1 MLKNDEKMCT
11 WSLFRL
17 FLPLK
22 PRMWHECDDE
32 NWFNQRWG
40 ARNIV
45 AKLKGLTCVYS
56 PVIPLCRCASRGMID
71 SIVSAFFSRNN
82 KPEKRE
88 KPDCEGLTT
97 SLWDYHWHK
106 EPWEKRALQVT
117 SRGALWRCGN
127 LWPQYSQDR
136 AWRSWPQRLCW
147 GPPGWRCHRGRS
159 QRTRC
164 CCPAA
169 GRLSRWA
176 PPLRSEH
183 HSREKQQQT
192 WEIICKLLT
201 DWVPQWTKTVAS
213 NQKLTNWHQINV
225 FLISE

>member
-22 PRMWHECDDE
+22 PRMWHEWDDE

-71 SIVSAFFSRNN
+71 SIVSAFFGRNN

-97 SLWDYHWHK
+97 SL
-106 EPWEKRALQVT
+106 
-117 SRGALWRCGN
+117 
-127 LWPQYSQDR
+127 
-136 AWRSWPQRLCW
+136 
-147 GPPGWRCHRGRS
+147 
-159 QRTRC
+159 
-164 CCPAA
+164 
-169 GRLSRWA
+169 RLSLTQGA
-176 PPLRSEH
+176 M
-183 HSREKQQQT
+183 REKGPSGNVT
-192 WEIICKLLT
+192 WCSVEVWKPVTAVLT
-201 DWVPQWTKTVAS
+201 GSSVK
-213 NQKLTNWHQINV
+213 KLTPAPV
-225 FLISE
+225 LRATRVALP